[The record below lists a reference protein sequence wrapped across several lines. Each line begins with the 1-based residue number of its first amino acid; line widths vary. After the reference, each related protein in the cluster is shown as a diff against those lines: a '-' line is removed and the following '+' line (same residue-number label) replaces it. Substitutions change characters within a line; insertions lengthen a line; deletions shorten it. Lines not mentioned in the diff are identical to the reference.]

1 MSDPNRGKYHDFFK
15 KEFDIASE
23 YLISNYNGE
32 VNWADADYEAF
43 HFITDGARLIFYPHR
58 SSCGHYSIRVR
69 DGGSKN
75 KKRADAIMEV
85 MQYDF
90 PDDNTFHRKNN
101 HQSNWYGPGHKR
113 REDARKIAQNI
124 KN

>member
-1 MSDPNRGKYHDFFK
+1 MSDPNRGRYHKLFK
-15 KEFDIASE
+15 EEFEKASE

-43 HFITDGARLIFYPHR
+43 HFITDGVRLIFYPHK

-69 DGGSKN
+69 DSSSKN
-75 KKRADAIMEV
+75 KKRAAAIMEV

-90 PDDNTFHRKNN
+90 PGDNTFHQKNN
-101 HQSNWYGPGHKR
+101 HHSNWYGPGDKR
-113 REDARKIAQNI
+113 RELARKEAQRI
-124 KN
+124 